1 MGSNAKLAPRWR
13 LAAATLGVLTAL
25 GSCKVDTSARLL
37 TLRGAVAVGSD
48 CSYTVTSPAVTDGF
62 YDPAIDGG
70 GGATF
75 GFLVENFGGA
85 TDDEPVSLAPSGFVN
100 NIDVTRHNAQIEAV
114 EGCFFATN
122 TPEAPSYQLR
132 ADGSVIDCDKLPG
145 AQRSLTFAGTTV
157 DEGRGLA
164 VFTVRALMLSQ
175 LRALFGDTFD
185 PSAIP
190 VVGAVGEAPTATNTA
205 SALPQAYSLTPAQ
218 PSDLANRSAAW
229 GNNYPKENSAT
240 VLLQLRAR
248 AKMQSGG
255 TVHSNWY
262 VLPVT
267 VCPGCLRDAC
277 GPLLKKACARGP
289 CQDGS
294 PCLADGTCAAGAPLY
309 CAPIEL
315 LSGKVAN
322 WHQPG
327 ACQPAQNPPGGAGP
341 LCEDVGCG

>member
-1 MGSNAKLAPRWR
+1 MGSNAKLAPHWR
-13 LAAATLGVLTAL
+13 LAVAGATLAL
-25 GSCKVDTSARLL
+25 AGCKVDTSARLL
-37 TLRGAVAVGSD
+37 TLRNAVVPGTD
-48 CSYTVTSPAVTDGF
+48 CSYTVSNPTMTDGY

-75 GFLVENFGGA
+75 AFLVENYGA
-85 TDDEPVSLAPSGFVN
+85 ATGDELVSASPQGFVAN
-100 NIDVTRHNAQIEAV
+100 VDVTRHNAQLEAV

-122 TPEAPSYQLR
+122 TLDAPDYGLR
-132 ADGSVIDCDKLPG
+132 ADGSVIDCDKLPQ
-145 AQRSLTFAGTTV
+145 AQRSLAFTGITV
-157 DEGRGLA
+157 EEGKGLA

-185 PSAIP
+185 PANIP
-190 VVGAVGEAPTATNTA
+190 VVGPIGEAPTASDTA

-218 PSDLANRSAAW
+218 PLDPATRSAAW
-229 GNNYPKENSAT
+229 GSNYPKENTAT

-277 GPLLKKACARGP
+277 GPLLKKVCARGP

-294 PCLADGTCAAGAPLY
+294 PCLADGTCAAGSPLY

-315 LSGKVAN
+315 LSGKLAN

-327 ACQPAQNPPGGAGP
+327 SCLPAQNPPGNPGP
-341 LCEDVGCG
+341 LCDDVGCG